1 MIIHLIHEQAH
12 HVYHGYVKFA
22 AKPSMREAF
31 LDNSNASVSGNLTCH
46 DAQALKLSFG
56 VTTARCH
63 AVNMLEVT
71 HSNCDLQQVC
81 SCHGIFVQMSCQYN
95 AW

>member
-1 MIIHLIHEQAH
+1 MIIDLIHEQAH
-12 HVYHGYVKFA
+12 HVYVKLA

-46 DAQALKLSFG
+46 DAQALKLNGG

-63 AVNMLEVT
+63 AVNILLEVT
-71 HSNCDLQQVC
+71 
-81 SCHGIFVQMSCQYN
+81 
-95 AW
+95 